1 MKGISKLL
9 GVILLVMM
17 TSCTKDE
24 FTKTGI
30 SNGRFDGNMLEYMR
44 AHSYD
49 WDLTVSMV
57 EHAGLQSIFEG
68 DEKITFLGPTNH
80 SIRRYMLKNGF
91 KQVQDMDAEFCRTT
105 LLRHILK
112 GKIMREDFPRGKN
125 IQGKV
130 VGEGGEIYT
139 MMEGNKIWAFT
150 FKEDYN
156 DVAEM
161 GAVIIHVTSIESAW
175 RISVASGDIEPD
187 NGVVHALGYDFTLG
201 EM

>member
-1 MKGISKLL
+1 MKRINKVL
-9 GVILLVMM
+9 GVILLVIM

-49 WDLTVSMV
+49 WDSTVLMV
-57 EHAGLQSIFEG
+57 EQAGLQSIFEG
-68 DEKITFLGPTNH
+68 SEKITFLGPTNH
-80 SIRRYMLKNGF
+80 SIRRYMLQNGF
-91 KQVQDMDAEFCRTT
+91 KRVQDMDAGFCRTT

-112 GKIMREDFPRGKN
+112 GKIMREGFPRGKN
-125 IQGKV
+125 IQGKII
-130 VGEGGEIYT
+130 GEGGEVYT
-139 MMEGNKIWAFT
+139 MMGGNEIWAFT
-150 FKEDYN
+150 FKEEYN
-156 DVAEM
+156 GVAEM
-161 GAVIIHVTSIESAW
+161 GAVILHVTSIESAW
-175 RISVASGDIEPD
+175 RISVASCDIEPD

>member
-1 MKGISKLL
+1 MKRINKVL
-9 GVILLVMM
+9 GVILLVIM

-49 WDLTVSMV
+49 WDSTVLMV
-57 EHAGLQSIFEG
+57 EQAGLQSIFEG
-68 DEKITFLGPTNH
+68 SEKITFLGPTNH
-80 SIRRYMLKNGF
+80 SIRRYMLQNGF
-91 KQVQDMDAEFCRTT
+91 KRVRDMDAGFCRTT

-112 GKIMREDFPRGKN
+112 GKIMREGFPRGKN
-125 IQGKV
+125 IQGKII
-130 VGEGGEIYT
+130 GEGGEVYT
-139 MMEGNKIWAFT
+139 MMGGNEIWAFT
-150 FKEDYN
+150 FKEEYN
-156 DVAEM
+156 GVAEM
-161 GAVIIHVTSIESAW
+161 GAVILHVTSIESAW
-175 RISVASGDIEPD
+175 RISVASCDIEPD